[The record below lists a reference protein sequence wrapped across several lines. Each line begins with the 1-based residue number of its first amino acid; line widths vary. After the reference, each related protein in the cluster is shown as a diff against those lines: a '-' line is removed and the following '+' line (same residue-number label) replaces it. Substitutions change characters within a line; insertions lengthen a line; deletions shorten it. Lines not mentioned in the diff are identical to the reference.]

1 MNIIL
6 RKTVL
11 SMVMAGM
18 VLPGCAIQ
26 KDLATAKDAVKSTT
40 AKVDGLRERMVDN
53 AASGAIT
60 TLSRPR
66 LAGEMVQIKK
76 SELPIAFSRTLSW
89 RTHGIETMGDLFRTF
104 TEMTGLTVRSGEIA
118 PQGTNGI
125 PTVDNSMMNEKV
137 TLVFNG
143 SVKGFLDEVASRL
156 DVSWRYDSKT
166 KEIEFFRYETK
177 AISLFLPPGKKGVNA
192 SINLSAG
199 ATSPSGNVSVDHV
212 LSVDPWASIMSG
224 ITSILGVD
232 GAAGAPI
239 AAGSGSLTARGKSGY
254 AVANPELGV
263 VTVTARPATLAK
275 IGSYLESV
283 NKRFAQN
290 VLIDVKVFNVQMDAN
305 SSAGASMSLL
315 KTALNKYNLSV
326 VSADLVRSEASNLP
340 TQVMLDTSSA
350 TGGMMS
356 SVVAEALRQIGNVSL
371 QTQGQVYA
379 VNGQPS
385 PFQQA
390 REINYIASSTTTA
403 VPNAGVTTTVQPG
416 TRIVGFTANFLPQ
429 ILGDNRILLQYQLQ
443 MSSLVS
449 LRTIG
454 TTGNQTQLPEITSQS
469 LQQQAFLRDGQAVLL
484 FGFDQE
490 RQSESGIDGLLSVS
504 RAARNERNLNV
515 VLIQVNTGAKHG
527 EI

>member
-1 MNIIL
+1 MNIFFKKSI
-6 RKTVL
+6 L
-11 SMVMAGM
+11 SMVIGGM

-26 KDLATAKDAVKSTT
+26 KDFNTAKEAVKTTT
-40 AKVDGLRERMVDN
+40 ARMDGLRTEMTGN
-53 AASGAIT
+53 AASGGVT
-60 TLSRPR
+60 TFTRPR
-66 LAGEMVQIKK
+66 LAGELVPIKK
-76 SELPIAFSRTLSW
+76 VELPPAFSRTLAW
-89 RTHGIETMGDLFRTF
+89 RTHGVETMGDLLRTF
-104 TEMTGLTVRSGEIA
+104 TEMTGLLVRAGEIA
-118 PQGTNGI
+118 PQGVNGV
-125 PTVDNSMMNEKV
+125 PMADNALMNEKV

-143 SVKGFLDEVASRL
+143 SVRGFLDELASRL
-156 DVSWRYDSKT
+156 DVSWRYEPRT

-177 AISLFLPPGKKGVNA
+177 AVSLFLPPGKKGVNA

-199 ATSPSGNVSVDHV
+199 ATSPSGNVSVNHE
-212 LSVDPWASIMSG
+212 LTVDPWVSVMNG
-224 ITSILGVD
+224 VTSILGVD
-232 GAAGAPI
+232 AAAGTPVQ
-239 AAGSGSLTARGKSGY
+239 SGVVMTAKGKNGY

-263 VTVTARPATLAK
+263 VTVTARPATLSK
-275 IGSYLESV
+275 ITSYLESV

-290 VLIDVKVFNVQMDAN
+290 VLIDVKVFNVQIDAN

-315 KTALNKYNLSV
+315 KTALNKYNMSL
-326 VSADLVRSEASNLP
+326 VSADLVRSEASNIPSQL
-340 TQVMLDTSSA
+340 TIDTSSSN
-350 TGGMMS
+350 GGLMS
-356 SVVAEALRQIGNVSL
+356 SIVAEALRQVGNVSL
-371 QTQGQVYA
+371 QTQGQVVA

-429 ILGDNRILLQYQLQ
+429 VLGDNRILLQYQLQ
-443 MSSLVS
+443 MSSLVG
-449 LRTIG
+449 LRTVG
-454 TTGNQTQLPEITSQS
+454 PSGSQTQLPEITSQS

-490 RQSESGIDGLLSVS
+490 RQSESGVDSVLSVS
-504 RAARNERNLNV
+504 RAARNERNFNV